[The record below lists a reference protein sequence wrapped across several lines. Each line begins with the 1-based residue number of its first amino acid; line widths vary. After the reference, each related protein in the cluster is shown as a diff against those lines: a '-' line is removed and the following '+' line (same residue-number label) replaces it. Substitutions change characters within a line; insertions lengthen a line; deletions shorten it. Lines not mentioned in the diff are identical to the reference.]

1 MTKKYK
7 LLNTSANEDG
17 TFDMLLKHTD
27 SDEKIALTKCYVK
40 SIEDPTFTP
49 IEDMSSSIHMSV
61 SFNYDKIK
69 DYPYPYPSKEETN
82 NDKTGED
89 NAEH

>member
-17 TFDMLLKHTD
+17 TFDMLLKHTE
-27 SDEKIALTKCYVK
+27 SDEKITVTKCYVK
-40 SIEDPTFTP
+40 NIEDPAFIP
-49 IEDMSSSIHMSV
+49 MEENSFVNMSV
-61 SFNYDKIK
+61 SFKYDK
-69 DYPYPYPSKEETN
+69 DYPLKE
-82 NDKTGED
+82 KTGED